1 MIEASSDVDVAV
13 SADEAWSLLGGFDNL
28 PLRIPMITRSF
39 LEDGGRVRRLTAK
52 DGSVIVER
60 LVSFD
65 QRKRTYTYAYIE
77 GPDPV
82 EDYLGKVT
90 VTSLSP
96 ERCCISWGSQFSPVG
111 ISSSEAETR
120 YRSAYASALNH
131 AKTLLEQ
138 AT

>member
-13 SADEAWSLLGGFDNL
+13 IADKAWSLLGGFDNL
-28 PLRIPMITRSF
+28 PLWIPMITRSF

-96 ERCCISWGSQFSPVG
+96 ERCCISWGSRFNPVG
-111 ISSSEAETR
+111 IRSSEAETL

-131 AKTLLEQ
+131 AKILLEQ

>member
-1 MIEASSDVDVAV
+1 MVEASSDVDVAV
-13 SADEAWSLLGGFDNL
+13 SADKAWSLLGGFDNL
-28 PLRIPMITRSF
+28 PLWIPMITRSF

-111 ISSSEAETR
+111 IRSSEAETR

-131 AKTLLEQ
+131 AKTLLER